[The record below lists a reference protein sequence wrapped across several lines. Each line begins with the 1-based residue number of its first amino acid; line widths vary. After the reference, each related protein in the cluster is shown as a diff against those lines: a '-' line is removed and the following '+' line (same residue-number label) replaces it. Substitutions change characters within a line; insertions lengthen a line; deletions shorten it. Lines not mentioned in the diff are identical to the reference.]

1 MLILFLISA
10 PIVGHVGDGNF
21 HCVLLVDIENEE
33 ELIKAKDF
41 IVRLGRYR
49 EITNS
54 GLKSCTYQVQRP

>member
-33 ELIKAKDF
+33 ELIKAEDF

-54 GLKSCTYQVQRP
+54 G